1 MEQKQMNDVFKQ
13 LQDQIKEMAD
23 ILKTLTKV
31 VKENR
36 EFIEKNA
43 HLSKKTVEV
52 VATMENAYKTQ
63 KEYNIE
69 KQNENFNKGYQ
80 KTK

>member
-1 MEQKQMNDVFKQ
+1 MMEQKQ

-23 ILKTLTKV
+23 ILKTLTGI

-52 VATMENAYKTQ
+52 MATMENAYEVSNKD
-63 KEYNIE
+63 IE
-69 KQNENFNKGYQ
+69 KLNRKFNG
-80 KTK
+80 